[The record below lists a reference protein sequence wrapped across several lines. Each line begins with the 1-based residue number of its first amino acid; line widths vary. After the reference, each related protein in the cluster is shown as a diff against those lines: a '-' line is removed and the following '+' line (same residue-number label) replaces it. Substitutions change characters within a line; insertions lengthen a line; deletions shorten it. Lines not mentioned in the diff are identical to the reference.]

1 MLNVVSDQQFEST
14 GSSFEW
20 LTEVREL
27 RYRPHLPPTRPTNR
41 SADAPNTL
49 LAGSWRTA
57 GMNLQGALVT
67 TQVALAVAKQMERA
81 RLPAVSSGA
90 AAAPT
95 DAHNGNPA
103 ALLDTV

>member
-1 MLNVVSDQQFEST
+1 MMMLNVVSDQQFEST

-27 RYRPHLPPTRPTNR
+27 RYRPSPTTDTTNQPISRR
-41 SADAPNTL
+41 SEHTACWQ
-49 LAGSWRTA
+49 LAHRWNEPARR
-57 GMNLQGALVT
+57 
-67 TQVALAVAKQMERA
+67 VALAVAKQMERA